1 LKNKKY
7 KQMKPSLL
15 LSRKAWMAFV
25 IACSGILLL
34 SSCGKNDDFEPEPV
48 GDLQIRAVN
57 TVNGS
62 ASQDLLVNSAVKISA
77 VAYGSAS
84 AYATI
89 TSGVSTLGFYDTGTT
104 TTVNAG
110 GQANLPIGA
119 KVSIYYFIAPTGGKF
134 ATLLDD
140 ATAAPASGKAKVRFM
155 NRNSFLNNTL
165 AVAIEGGSS
174 VIPSVP
180 YGETSNY
187 IEVNPGAKF
196 NFTAAGVIAGPAF
209 DGPIVADKI
218 YTIWI
223 DGTSATNLTG
233 HLVLQN

>member
-1 LKNKKY
+1 
-7 KQMKPSLL
+7 MKPSFL
-15 LSRKAWMAFV
+15 LSLKAWMAFV

-34 SSCGKNDDFEPEPV
+34 ASCGKNDDIEPEPV

-57 TVNGS
+57 TVSGS
-62 ASQDLLVNSAVKISA
+62 ASQDLLVNNTVKVSAL
-77 VAYGSAS
+77 AYGDAS
-84 AYATI
+84 AYVTM
-89 TSGVSTLGFYDTGTT
+89 TSGVSTLGFYDTGNTT
-104 TTVNAG
+104 TMNAG

-119 KVSIYYFIAPTGGKF
+119 KLSIYYYTGPTGGKF
-134 ATLLDD
+134 ATLLVD
-140 ATAAPASGKAKVRFM
+140 ATAAPATGKAKVRFM
-155 NRNSFLNNTL
+155 NLNSFLNNTL
-165 AVAIEGGSS
+165 SVGIEGAGTAL
-174 VIPSVP
+174 IPSVL
-180 YGETSNY
+180 YSETSNY
-187 IEVNPGAKF
+187 FQVDPGAKF

>member
-1 LKNKKY
+1 
-7 KQMKPSLL
+7 MKPSFL
-15 LSRKAWMAFV
+15 LSLKAWVAFM

-34 SSCGKNDDFEPEPV
+34 SSCGKNDDIEPEPV

-57 TVNGS
+57 TVSGS
-62 ASQDLLVNSAVKISA
+62 ASQDLLVNNAVKNAA

-89 TSGVSTLGFYDTGTT
+89 TSGISTLGFYDTGTT
-104 TTVNAG
+104 TTMNAG

-119 KVSIYYFIAPTGGKF
+119 KVSIYYFIDPKGAKS
-134 ATLLDD
+134 AILLDD
-140 ATAAPASGKAKVRFM
+140 ATTAPATGKAKVRFM
-155 NRNSFLNNTL
+155 NLNSSLNNTL
-165 AVAIEGGSS
+165 SVSIEGAAGSPL
-174 VIPSVP
+174 VPSVL
-180 YGETSNY
+180 YSEDSNY
-187 IEVNPGAKF
+187 FQVDPGAKF